1 MTFLADT
8 QVRKA
13 FTIGCAIF
21 LLLVAYFYL
30 VRPSQVE
37 REVASQMLLRKQQE
51 YQLLLSNSS
60 NFKEEAAK
68 GSYELALIRQIVP
81 EQAYTDQMLEQMK
94 RLETVSGVQMK
105 GYQFGIADQQAGEAG
120 ADLRKVTMTTSLNG
134 TYDQF
139 ARLLEEIHGSTR
151 LLTLD
156 KLELSV
162 VQENADIL
170 KKNVK
175 DPRIAC
181 QLIIAAYYAPE
192 LASFGQ
198 FPKPAA
204 PQEVPGRRQL
214 LY

>member
-8 QVRKA
+8 QVRRG

-51 YQLLLSNSS
+51 YQLLLNNSS

-81 EQAYTDQMLEQMK
+81 EQAYTDQLLEQMK

-105 GYQFGIADQQAGEAG
+105 GYQFALADTQAGEAATG
-120 ADLRKVTMTTSLNG
+120 LRKVTMTTSLTG
-134 TYDQF
+134 TYAQF
-139 ARLLEEIHGSTR
+139 VRLLKEIHGSTR

-156 KLELSV
+156 KLELNV

-175 DPRIAC
+175 DPEVAC
-181 QLIIAAYYAPE
+181 QLSIAAYYAPE

-198 FPKPAA
+198 FRKPAA
-204 PQEVPGRRQL
+204 PQEVSGRSQL